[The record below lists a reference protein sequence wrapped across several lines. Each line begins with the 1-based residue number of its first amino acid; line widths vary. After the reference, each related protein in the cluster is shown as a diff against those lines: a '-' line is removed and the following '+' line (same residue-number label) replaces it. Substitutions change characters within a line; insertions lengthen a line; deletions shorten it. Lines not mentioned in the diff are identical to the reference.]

1 LVGELIIDF
10 MIVGTGMMKQNVGRC
25 MTKNKQLTEY
35 LKEINKFFNE
45 HKVK

>member
-1 LVGELIIDF
+1 MNF
-10 MIVGTGMMKQNVGRC
+10 MIVGTGMIKQNVGRF

-45 HKVK
+45 HKAK